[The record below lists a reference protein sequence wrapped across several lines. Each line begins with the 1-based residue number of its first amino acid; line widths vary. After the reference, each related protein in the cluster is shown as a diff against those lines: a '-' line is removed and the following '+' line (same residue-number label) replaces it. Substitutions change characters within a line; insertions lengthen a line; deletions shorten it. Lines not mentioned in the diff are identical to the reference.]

1 MNKLEFMRR
10 TVICLLVWNVLL
22 TVGLLINLNNQQEEK
37 LNQEICLLEE
47 IPTEELK

>member
-10 TVICLLVWNVLL
+10 AVICLLVWNVLL